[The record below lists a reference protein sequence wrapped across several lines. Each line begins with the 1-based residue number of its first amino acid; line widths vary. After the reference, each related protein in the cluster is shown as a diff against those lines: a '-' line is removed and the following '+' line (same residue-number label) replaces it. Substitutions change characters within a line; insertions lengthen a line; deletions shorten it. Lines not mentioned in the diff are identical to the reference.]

1 MNLLERAHAHAVRLG
16 HDRIGGEELLLAVLD
31 DGVGYALPGALG
43 ISRDVLVWQL
53 EKAARADSSLA
64 VETVDGHPVTAEVR
78 EVLRLSGLVELVT
91 GLLSAGGGPA
101 RVLGEHGVTE
111 EGMREAYARIWA
123 PFLDENAV
131 WGGSAAGTP
140 VRGPADPPLEIDLL
154 TSQIAEHRR
163 RKEAAVDAQEYTQA
177 AIVRDAEKQIVRRR
191 SELIREWAATV
202 DPVDLAEAV
211 VSLREQVASAAARLA
226 E

>member
-1 MNLLERAHAHAVRLG
+1 MSLLERAHAHAVRLG
-16 HDRIGGEELLLAVLD
+16 RDRIGGEELLLAVLD

-53 EKAARADSSLA
+53 EKAPSSPA
-64 VETVDGHPVTAEVR
+64 AGSIDGYPVTAEVLGVPR
-78 EVLRLSGLVELVT
+78 SSGLAELVV
-91 GLLSAGGGPA
+91 GLLAAGGGAA

-111 EGMREAYARIWA
+111 ERVREAYARIWA
-123 PFLDENAV
+123 PFLDENAI
-131 WGGSAAGTP
+131 WGGPGPGTP
-140 VRGPADPPLEIDLL
+140 TRGPADPPVEIEAL
-154 TSQIAEHRR
+154 TSEIAEYRR

-177 AIVRDAEKQIVRRR
+177 ALIRDKEKAVERRR

-211 VSLREQVASAAARLA
+211 VSLREMVAILRRT
-226 E
+226 

>member
-1 MNLLERAHAHAVRLG
+1 MSLLERAHAHAVRLG

-53 EKAARADSSLA
+53 EKAPSSPA
-64 VETVDGHPVTAEVR
+64 AGTIDDYPVTAEVLDVPR
-78 EVLRLSGLVELVT
+78 SSGLVELVV
-91 GLLSAGGGPA
+91 GLLAAGGGAA

-111 EGMREAYARIWA
+111 ARVREAYVRIWA
-123 PFLDENAV
+123 PFLDENAI
-131 WGGSAAGTP
+131 WGGPGPGTP
-140 VRGPADPPLEIDLL
+140 TRSPADPPVEIEAL
-154 TSQIAEHRR
+154 TSEIAEYRR

-177 AIVRDAEKQIVRRR
+177 ALIRDKEKEVERRR
-191 SELIREWAATV
+191 SVLIREWAATV

-211 VSLREQVASAAARLA
+211 VSLRAEVAALRRI
-226 E
+226 

>member
-1 MNLLERAHAHAVRLG
+1 MSLLERAHAHAVRLG

-31 DGVGYALPGALG
+31 DGVGHALPDALG

-53 EKAARADSSLA
+53 EKATSSPVA
-64 VETVDGHPVTAEVR
+64 GTVDGYPVTAEVLGVPR
-78 EVLRLSGLVELVT
+78 SSGLVELVV
-91 GLLSAGGGPA
+91 GLLAAGGGAA

-111 EGMREAYARIWA
+111 ERVREAYARIWA

-131 WGGSAAGTP
+131 WGSSVA
-140 VRGPADPPLEIDLL
+140 RGPVDPPDEIEAL
-154 TSQIAEHRR
+154 TYEIAEYRR
-163 RKEAAVDAQEYTQA
+163 RKEAAVDAQEYTRA
-177 AIVRDAEKQIVRRR
+177 GLIRDKEKEVMQRR

-211 VSLREQVASAAARLA
+211 VSLRAEVAALRRT
-226 E
+226 

>member
-1 MNLLERAHAHAVRLG
+1 MSLLERAHAHAVRLG

-31 DGVGYALPGALG
+31 DGVGHALPDALG

-53 EKAARADSSLA
+53 EKAPSSPA
-64 VETVDGHPVTAEVR
+64 AGTVDGYPVTAEVLDVPR
-78 EVLRLSGLVELVT
+78 SSGLVELVV
-91 GLLSAGGGPA
+91 GLLAAGGGAA

-111 EGMREAYARIWA
+111 ERVREAYTRIWA

-131 WGGSAAGTP
+131 WGSS
-140 VRGPADPPLEIDLL
+140 VSRGPADPPFEIDAL
-154 TSQIAEHRR
+154 TSQIAEFRR
-163 RKEAAVDAQEYTQA
+163 RKEAAVDAQEYTEA
-177 AIVRDAEKQIVRRR
+177 GLIRDKEKEVERRR

-211 VSLREQVASAAARLA
+211 VSLRAEVAALRRI
-226 E
+226 